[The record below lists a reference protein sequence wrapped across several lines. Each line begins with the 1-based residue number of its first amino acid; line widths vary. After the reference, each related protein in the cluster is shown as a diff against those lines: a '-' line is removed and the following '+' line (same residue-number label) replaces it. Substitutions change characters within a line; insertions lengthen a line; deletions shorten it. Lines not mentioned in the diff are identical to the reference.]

1 MLTYAHACIFAAL
14 MADPRKN
21 ELTNL
26 FKSSTEEKKLGLAFI
41 DDKVP
46 CGLKLTVNEALS

>member
-1 MLTYAHACIFAAL
+1 MLTYAGACIFAAL

-41 DDKVP
+41 DEKVP
-46 CGLKLTVNEALS
+46 